1 MHILATNSLFVSEY
15 TNSYSIIYRV
25 MHVHSEIAETL
36 DIDALIMDKFIK
48 KNKIQSSTFV
58 LYEIKFIKFFH

>member
-1 MHILATNSLFVSEY
+1 
-15 TNSYSIIYRV
+15 

>member
-1 MHILATNSLFVSEY
+1 
-15 TNSYSIIYRV
+15 

-48 KNKIQSSTFV
+48 KNKIQSSTFA